1 MIVIILLFCYFLT
14 MNSYVIVHNEYRYR
28 SSTTLNMAQIRYEKS
43 EKDLV
48 KKSSMIFIA
57 PMDNFSMDEAEV
69 FKKNIPDNW
78 EYSVLTGKSMID
90 AIDGT
95 PFCLLSSILASS
107 NFCIFVF
114 DDDIQKSNDTLN
126 NCINKVLK
134 ISKSRNYEYAICRK
148 GHVIYINE
156 TEMKK
161 KRRKDADDM
170 ELSPEEKSK
179 FSTIDEI
186 EENEYMNQLK
196 TLIEK
201 NT

>member
-1 MIVIILLFCYFLT
+1 
-14 MNSYVIVHNEYRYR
+14 
-28 SSTTLNMAQIRYEKS
+28 MAQIRYEKS